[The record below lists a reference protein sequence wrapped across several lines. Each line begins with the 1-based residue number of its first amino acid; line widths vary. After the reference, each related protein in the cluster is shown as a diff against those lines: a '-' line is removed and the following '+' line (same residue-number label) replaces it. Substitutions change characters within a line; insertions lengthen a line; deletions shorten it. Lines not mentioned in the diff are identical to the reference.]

1 MKWRPNSSVPLP
13 SAGFIEP
20 CIPSPVKRA
29 PTSADWIYELKLD
42 GYRLLARKDGREVR
56 IYSRRGADFTGRFP
70 RLVEGMRRLRAT
82 SALLDG
88 EGVVYD
94 HKGMPNFDYI
104 HSKQYDREV
113 SLVAFDLLEL
123 NHEDVRP
130 LLIQRKTWLEKL
142 VSKVSDVIEFSEH
155 LEGDGAD
162 IFRAACKLGHE
173 GIVAKRKE
181 LPYESGRSKRW
192 LKMTNP
198 DSPAARRI
206 EDGTF

>member
-1 MKWRPNSSVPLP
+1 V
-13 SAGFIEP
+13 GFIEP

-29 PTSADWIYELKLD
+29 PTSGDWVYELKHD

-56 IYSRRGADFTGRFP
+56 IYSRRGADFTARFP
-70 RLVEGMRRLRAT
+70 RLAEAMSRLRAT
-82 SALLDG
+82 SALLVG

-113 SLVAFDLLEL
+113 SLIAFDLLEL
-123 NHEDVRP
+123 DGEDVRP
-130 LLIQRKTWLEKL
+130 QPLIQRKTWLEKL
-142 VSKVSDVIEFSEH
+142 VSKVSDGIEFSAH
-155 LEGDGAD
+155 LEGDAAD

-173 GIVAKRKE
+173 GIVAKRKD

-192 LKMTNP
+192 LKIKNP
-198 DSPAARRI
+198 DSAAVQRVRG
-206 EDGTF
+206 ETF